1 MQTLG
6 LLFRLLGG
14 LCIFLYGMKVLSDGI
29 QQAAGDRLQ
38 RVLNFMTGN
47 RFIAVFTGFCITA
60 LVQSSSA
67 TTVMLVSFVNAGL
80 LTLTQ
85 AIGVIMGANIGTT
98 TTAWLVSLA
107 GYNFDISALA
117 LPAVGIGFLMR
128 LPRWKHRDWGEA
140 VLGFGFIFIGLE
152 FINGAVPGIKPGSL
166 EFIRTL
172 SGLGFASTL
181 IGLGAGTLITLLM
194 HSSAA
199 TITLVIALSYR
210 GITGFEIA
218 AAIILGANIGTTIDA
233 ILAAVGAK
241 TAAKQAAL
249 GHVLFNVV
257 GSLVA
262 LAFFTPLLALVNL
275 LTPGT
280 DITTRLAMFHTVF
293 NIFCTALFLPFTRH
307 FASLVAFFIKD
318 KKSPGRYQEP
328 YRLEWISGLLQGTPE
343 FNIVRAE
350 KEISGM
356 AGLVSDMYAEVSG
369 ALTALAGTEKAGT
382 AGETPDGEP
391 PDDEPPDDETLNGGK
406 LDVDELV
413 AVMKAREAYA
423 DQMREELSRFLIEC
437 SRQQLSPRSEYNI
450 SQLLR
455 IIADLEDMADD
466 CCGISMILERS
477 VKKKQR
483 FKRKETEA
491 LAPYVG
497 QVEDFLSFVREHLG
511 HPIGKEQIEFA
522 EELEIQ
528 IDKSRNKLRKLGR
541 KRIEAG
547 ADVKTELLF
556 MDLVRRIE
564 RLGDFCYNISEA
576 LFHMN

>member
-1 MQTLG
+1 MQTIG

-14 LCIFLYGMKVLSDGI
+14 LCIFLYGMKVLSDGV

-38 RVLNFMTGN
+38 RFLNFMTGN
-47 RFIAVFTGFCITA
+47 RFIAVFTGFCVTA

-98 TTAWLVSLA
+98 TTAWLVSFA
-107 GYNFDISALA
+107 GYQFDISVLA

-128 LPRWKHRDWGEA
+128 LPRWKCRDWGE
-140 VLGFGFIFIGLE
+140 VLLGFGFIFVGLE
-152 FINGAVPGIKPGSL
+152 FINSAVPDIGPDSL
-166 EFIRTL
+166 EFIRKV
-172 SGLGFASTL
+172 SSFGFGSTL
-181 IGLGAGTLITLLM
+181 IGLGVGTVVTLLV

-199 TITLVIALSYR
+199 TITLVIALSHR
-210 GITGFEIA
+210 GIIGFEIA
-218 AAIILGANIGTTIDA
+218 ASIILGANIGTTIDA

-249 GHVLFNVV
+249 GHVLFNVA
-257 GSLVA
+257 GSLIA
-262 LAFFTPLLALVNL
+262 LVFFRPLLGLVNF
-275 LTPGT
+275 LTPGA
-280 DITTRLAMFHTVF
+280 DITTSLAMFHTVF
-293 NIFCTALFLPFTRH
+293 NVFCTILFLPFTGQ
-307 FASLVAFFIKD
+307 FASLVAFCIRD
-318 KKSPGRYQEP
+318 RQSAGQYQGRYK
-328 YRLEWISGLLQGTPE
+328 LEWVSGLLQGTPE
-343 FNIVRAE
+343 FNIIRAE

-356 AGLVSDMYAEVSG
+356 AGLVSDMYAEASK
-369 ALTALAGTEKAGT
+369 ALTALTGTGEAGT
-382 AGETPDGEP
+382 AGVT
-391 PDDEPPDDETLNGGK
+391 PDDETEDEEALNGGK

-413 AVMKAREAYA
+413 TIMKARETYA
-423 DQMREELSRFLIEC
+423 DEMREELSRFLIEC
-437 SRQQLSPRSEYNI
+437 SRQQLSPKSEYNI

-491 LAPYVG
+491 LAPYVR

-511 HPIGKEQIEFA
+511 HPISKEQIEFA